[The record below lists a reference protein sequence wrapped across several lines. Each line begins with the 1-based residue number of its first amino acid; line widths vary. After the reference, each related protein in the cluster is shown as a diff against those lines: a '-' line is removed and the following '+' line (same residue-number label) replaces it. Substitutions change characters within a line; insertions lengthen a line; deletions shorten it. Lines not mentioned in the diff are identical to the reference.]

1 MRLLNAPVASTQPQR
16 GATLIA
22 ILIGIVVGLI
32 VLSGGIVFY
41 VNNVSANRFVLAASR
56 LDLELMSAMDAM
68 ARELRR
74 AQYIARAEQVRHQ
87 VPCADVFCDAAD
99 DFSLADGDAT
109 AGFARIEF
117 SYDRR
122 DSAAGNAQ
130 VQNDDECTGFRLRA
144 QAIEMKTRC
153 SGDGG
158 WLPLTDPAT
167 TVVTALNLGVD
178 CTESAGFYS
187 RRVQVQ
193 ASAHLAGDATQS
205 RSLSQVVQ
213 VRAPLG
219 ATSPP
224 TYCRMPAP

>member
-1 MRLLNAPVASTQPQR
+1 MRLLMSRNRQR
-16 GATLIA
+16 GATLVA
-22 ILIGIVVGLI
+22 ILLGIVVGLI
-32 VLSGGIVFY
+32 VITGGIVFY
-41 VNNVSANRFVLAASR
+41 VNNVTANRFVLAASR

-68 ARELRR
+68 AREIRR
-74 AQYIARAEQVRHQ
+74 AQYIAQAETVRHR

-109 AGFARIEF
+109 SGFARIEF

-122 DSAAGNAQ
+122 DTGTGNAQ
-130 VQNDDECTGFRLRA
+130 VQNNDECTGFRVRN
-144 QAIEMKTRC
+144 QSIEMKTRC

-187 RRVQVQ
+187 RHVVVQV
-193 ASAHLAGDATQS
+193 AAHLAGDTGQS
-205 RSLSQVVQ
+205 RTLRQVVQ